1 MKLFHGSNMAI
12 DKVDLSKSKK
22 FKDFGQAFYLSAEKE
37 QARIM
42 AEAKVIQFGGE
53 ESITEFEFDEK
64 YMFNETLNVKVFT
77 SYSKDWA
84 EFVFENRDENK
95 CFIHH
100 YDIVYGPIADD
111 YIGLQIRDLKRKS
124 ITFEQFL
131 QNIQY
136 HKGITFQ
143 YAFCT
148 QKAVDLLK
156 RICQ

>member
-1 MKLFHGSNMAI
+1 MILFHGSNI
-12 DKVDLSKSKK
+12 EVTTIDLSKSKK

-37 QARIM
+37 QAQKM

-53 ESITEFEFDEK
+53 EAISAFKLDDRYLSSGE
-64 YMFNETLNVKVFT
+64 LNVRSFAEYT
-77 SYSKDWA
+77 QDWA
-84 EFVFENRDENK
+84 EFVFNNRDENQDYV
-95 CFIHH
+95 HP

-111 YIGLQIRDLKRKS
+111 YIGLQIRDFRRNN

-131 QNIQY
+131 HNIKY

-148 QKAVDLLK
+148 QKAVDLLV
-156 RICQ
+156 RV